1 MKIIQV
7 FKMAISALS
16 SNKARSF
23 LIMLGV
29 IIGVFAVTILISLI
43 GSATDELTGSIEGMG
58 SNMITI
64 NVDSPTR
71 AHITLDDLDE
81 LVGKG
86 QVKDI
91 ASSVS
96 SGAVI
101 KAGTNNEQVM
111 LFGVTSN
118 FDAIQEQSLDN
129 GRFLSDLDIAV
140 NSHNAVIDFDTAID
154 MFGTNMCTGSTLKI
168 NGEDFTVVGVLE
180 ESADIGV
187 IPSIAVTVPITT
199 AQRMT
204 KNPEIDNIFVQANT
218 AESVDALVEQMEDYM
233 MLMLNDE
240 DYYSITNNAAM
251 LDIMDNM
258 TGIMRS
264 VLAGIAGISLLV
276 GGIGIMNIMLVS
288 VTERTREIGVRKA
301 IGARKSD
308 ILIQF
313 IVEAVMLCVLGG
325 VIGLGLGYLGAAIA
339 GPILDIPIVITGGT
353 VALAMGF
360 SIAVGLIFGTYPA
373 NKASNLVPIEALRY
387 E

>member
-23 LIMLGV
+23 LTMLGV